1 MILRLGYLLL
11 SNVDVKTTDN
21 APWRNLQPSNADI
34 KNDAMWCFGA
44 STTVEMNQRKN
55 DVILRHVAVTTI
67 GKEVP

>member
-1 MILRLGYLLL
+1 MP
-11 SNVDVKTTDN
+11 VKY
-21 APWRNLQPSNADI
+21 
-34 KNDAMWCFGA
+34 DAMWCFDA